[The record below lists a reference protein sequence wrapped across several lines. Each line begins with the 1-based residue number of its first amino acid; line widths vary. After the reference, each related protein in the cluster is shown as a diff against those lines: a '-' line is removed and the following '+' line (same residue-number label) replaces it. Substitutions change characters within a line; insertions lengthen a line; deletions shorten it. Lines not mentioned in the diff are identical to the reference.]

1 MDNKVIYFD
10 NAATTKVYPEAV
22 EAMKPFSEE
31 LYGNPSSVHS
41 FGRQTKGYL
50 DNARKKVAELLGAND
65 KEIYFTSGATEANNW
80 AILGAVD
87 KLKAKGKHIITSAI
101 EHHAVLHVCEKLEK
115 AGYDVTYLP
124 VDEYG
129 IVSMDDVREAIRPD
143 TILITVMYANNEIG
157 TIQPIEAIGALAR
170 EKGIVFHT
178 DAVQVVG
185 KLPVDLK
192 TLPVDMLSL
201 SAHKFH
207 GPKGVGALY
216 IKKGVKITNLLEGG
230 GQERNKRPGTENIT
244 GIVGL
249 SKALEIATSRMAV
262 EEEKVLALRE
272 YLIDEVE
279 KRVPHVRLNGHR
291 EKRIAGNANISFS
304 FIEGESMLLALD
316 MYGICG
322 SSGSACT
329 SGSLDPSHVLLG
341 IGLKHETA
349 HGSLR
354 LSLSEFNTKE
364 EIDYFLQV
372 IPSVIERL
380 RSMSPLYEDFLKTK
394 GGN

>member
-1 MDNKVIYFD
+1 MR
-10 NAATTKVYPEAV
+10 
-22 EAMKPFSEE
+22 PFSEE

-41 FGRQTKGYL
+41 FGRKTKGYL
-50 DNARKKVAELLGAND
+50 DNSRKKVAELLGATD
-65 KEIYFTSGATEANNW
+65 KEIFFTSGATEANNW
-80 AILGAVD
+80 AILGVAD
-87 KLKAKGKHIITSAI
+87 KLKNKGKHIITSSV
-101 EHHAVLHVCEKLEK
+101 EHHAVLHVCQKLEK
-115 AGYDVTYLP
+115 DGFDVTYLP

-129 IVSMDDVREAIRPD
+129 IVSVEDVHKAIRPD

-157 TIQPIEAIGALAR
+157 TIQPIEEICALAK
-170 EKGIVFHT
+170 EKNILFHT

-185 KLPVDLK
+185 KMPIDLK
-192 TLPVDMLSL
+192 TLPVDLLSL

-216 IKKGVKITNLLEGG
+216 IRKGIKITNLLEGG

-249 SKALEIATSRMAV
+249 SKALEVATSRMAI
-262 EEEKVLALRE
+262 EAGKVLELRE
-272 YLIDEVE
+272 YLIDEVM

-291 EKRIAGNANISFS
+291 EKRVAGNANISFS

-329 SGSLDPSHVLLG
+329 SGSLDPSHVLLA
-341 IGLKHETA
+341 IGLEHETA

-364 EIDYFLQV
+364 EIDYF
-372 IPSVIERL
+372 S
-380 RSMSPLYEDFLKTK
+380 SSHS
-394 GGN
+394 GSH